1 MSGHSKWSTIKHKK
15 AAQDAK
21 RSKVFTRILKE
32 VVVAARLGGGDPTGN
47 PRLRHALSEAK
58 AHNVPGDN
66 IDRAIKKGTGEL
78 EGVSYEEVAYEGYGP
93 GGVAILVETLTDNRN
108 RTVSEVRHLFT
119 KHGGNLGENG
129 CVAWM
134 FHRRGFF
141 AFDREAMEES
151 GIDEE
156 ALVELAL
163 ELEAEDFSVE
173 KDNYNVYT
181 SVDAFLA
188 TRDEVEARGL
198 VAGVARLTMEPQ
210 NLVRVDET
218 VAGQLVR
225 LIDALEDQDDVQ
237 HVWSNFDLDDE
248 LLERLA
254 S

>member
-210 NLVRVDET
+210 NLVRVDEA